1 MAQQY
6 AAMLS
11 NDSESYSYYY
21 EDVYSLPRMDQAAV
35 HILSP
40 IFILGVVVSTVGNI
54 VVILVIT
61 CKKNSKASFNTLI
74 LNLAISDWTLSLLCL
89 PFVFTSAVMGEW
101 IFGDV
106 ICRLAPFALKVSEI
120 VSIFTLT
127 AIGTDRYHAIMYPLK
142 EKLTTRKKIILV
154 VIIWVTAAV
163 ICTPYALYHSVRR
176 FPIEDNRRASLC
188 LATWPSSGF
197 AVQPK
202 EAYIWTMFFSTYV
215 LPFSSSE
222 SATSERRSSWGDES
236 CPDLRTRQG
245 TSNNCGSS
253 ERRWPPL
260 YRR

>member
-106 ICRLAPFALKVSEI
+106 ICRLAPFALKFFKILS
-120 VSIFTLT
+120 TLFDPR
-127 AIGTDRYHAIMYPLK
+127 G
-142 EKLTTRKKIILV
+142 
-154 VIIWVTAAV
+154 
-163 ICTPYALYHSVRR
+163 
-176 FPIEDNRRASLC
+176 
-188 LATWPSSGF
+188 
-197 AVQPK
+197 
-202 EAYIWTMFFSTYV
+202 
-215 LPFSSSE
+215 FSS
-222 SATSERRSSWGDES
+222 AGF
-236 CPDLRTRQG
+236 
-245 TSNNCGSS
+245 
-253 ERRWPPL
+253 
-260 YRR
+260 